1 MALPKV
7 NPVPTPQGFTTKDG
21 GLSTAGYQFLQSLY
35 QGAVAAISGV
45 GSVQSKQYPIDFTIE
60 SPDNQDYDFELSA
73 LDGYTINSVLSK
85 CRAGS
90 CTATTKIGGTAL
102 GGGAN
107 SVSTTLQT
115 KTHSSANVVAAG
127 DAVVVT
133 ISSNSSC
140 AGVRLQF
147 VVTPT

>member
-35 QGAVAAISGV
+35 QGAMAAISGV
-45 GSVQSKQYPIDFTIE
+45 GSIQSQQYVIDFTIE

-73 LDGYTINSVLSK
+73 VEGYTINSVLSK

-90 CTATTKIGGTAL
+90 CTVTTTIGSTAL

-107 SVSTTLQT
+107 SASTTLQT
-115 KTHSSANVVAAG
+115 KTHSTNNVVAVG
-127 DAVVVT
+127 GTSKVT
-133 ISSNSSC
+133 ISANSSC
-140 AGVRLQF
+140 AGLRLQY